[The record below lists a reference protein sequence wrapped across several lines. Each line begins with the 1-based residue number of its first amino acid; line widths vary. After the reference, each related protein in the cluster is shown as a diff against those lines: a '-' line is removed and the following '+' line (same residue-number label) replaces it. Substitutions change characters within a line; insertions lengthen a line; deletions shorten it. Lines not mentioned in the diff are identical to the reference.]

1 MAVAFDTLKA
11 ATRLQNEAGFNEK
24 QARVLVAT
32 LAEGIGENLATKED
46 VAILRS
52 EVTALR
58 SEMATKEDMAILR
71 SEVTA
76 LRSEV
81 ATLRSEMPV
90 LHGEMRELEQ
100 RMTIRLGAMIAAAVG
115 IIVALDKLL

>member
-32 LAEGIGENLATKED
+32 FAEGIGENLATKED
-46 VAILRS
+46 MA
-52 EVTALR
+52 ALR
-58 SEMATKEDMAILR
+58 NEMATKEDMA
-71 SEVTA
+71 V
-76 LRSEV
+76 
-81 ATLRSEMPV
+81 LRSEM
-90 LHGEMRELEQ
+90 RQLEQ

>member
-32 LAEGIGENLATKED
+32 FAEGIGENLATKED
-46 VAILRS
+46 VA
-52 EVTALR
+52 ALR
-58 SEMATKEDMAILR
+58 SEMATKEDIAMLR
-71 SEVTA
+71 GEMEV
-76 LRSEV
+76 LR
-81 ATLRSEMPV
+81 
-90 LHGEMRELEQ
+90 GQMRELEQ
-100 RMTIRLGAMIAAAVG
+100 RMTVRLGAMIAAAVG

>member
-1 MAVAFDTLKA
+1 MAVAFNTLKA

-46 VAILRS
+46 VAMLRGDMA
-52 EVTALR
+52 VLR
-58 SEMATKEDMAILR
+58 NDMATKEDLAVLR
-71 SEVTA
+71 
-76 LRSEV
+76 
-81 ATLRSEMPV
+81 
-90 LHGEMRELEQ
+90 GEMCELEQ

>member
-32 LAEGIGENLATKED
+32 FAEGIGENLATKED
-46 VAILRS
+46 VA
-52 EVTALR
+52 ALR
-58 SEMATKEDMAILR
+58 SEMATKKDVAMLR
-71 SEVTA
+71 GEMEV
-76 LRSEV
+76 LR
-81 ATLRSEMPV
+81 
-90 LHGEMRELEQ
+90 GQMRELEQ
-100 RMTIRLGAMIAAAVG
+100 RMTVRLGAMIAVAVG

>member
-1 MAVAFDTLKA
+1 M
-11 ATRLQNEAGFNEK
+11 QNEAGFNEK

-46 VAILRS
+46 MAMLRGD
-52 EVTALR
+52 
-58 SEMATKEDMAILR
+58 MATKEDLA
-71 SEVTA
+71 
-76 LRSEV
+76 
-81 ATLRSEMPV
+81 V
-90 LHGEMRELEQ
+90 LHGEMCELEQ

>member
-46 VAILRS
+46 VAMLRGDMAVLRS
-52 EVTALR
+52 D
-58 SEMATKEDMAILR
+58 MATKEDLAVLR
-71 SEVTA
+71 SDM
-76 LRSEV
+76 
-81 ATLRSEMPV
+81 ATKEDLAVLRSEMC
-90 LHGEMRELEQ
+90 ELEQ

>member
-32 LAEGIGENLATKED
+32 FAEGIGENLATKED
-46 VAILRS
+46 IA
-52 EVTALR
+52 ALR
-58 SEMATKEDMAILR
+58 GEMAVLRGEMATKEDVAVLR
-71 SEVTA
+71 GD
-76 LRSEV
+76 
-81 ATLRSEMPV
+81 MC
-90 LHGEMRELEQ
+90 ELEQ

>member
-52 EVTALR
+52 E
-58 SEMATKEDMAILR
+58 MATKDDVA
-71 SEVTA
+71 A
-76 LRSEV
+76 LRGEMAV
-81 ATLRSEMPV
+81 LRC
-90 LHGEMRELEQ
+90 EMRELEQ
-100 RMTIRLGAMIAAAVG
+100 RMTIRLGAMIAVAVG